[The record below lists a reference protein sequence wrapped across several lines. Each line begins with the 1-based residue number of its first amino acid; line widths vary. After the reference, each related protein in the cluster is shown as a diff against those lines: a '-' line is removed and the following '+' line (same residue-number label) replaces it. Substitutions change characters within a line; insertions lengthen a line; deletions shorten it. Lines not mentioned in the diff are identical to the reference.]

1 MSPINRLGMRLSA
14 PPPASLRSAVAS
26 PAQSSGAARP
36 RVERAAPG
44 TTIKVAGQRIPRFEK
59 APTAPTSLSQK
70 IIKVLIDAST
80 APLWKLAGLGDLRAP
95 KPSGPDWR
103 SKSYAAEALKQPT
116 LRAPSGEP
124 ASLGALTIMR
134 PGLGNIG
141 FSAAQVFRAAQHSER
156 LVVAYTYQG
165 TGEERTLRPAT
176 EIDGVP
182 VPPELRG
189 KVFVIGSPRHNFIS
203 YRQSSDVF
211 LEQLEAMRKS
221 KGLLGVD
228 PLKAQATVIG
238 HSQGG
243 LDATLTRERLE
254 KAGLGEAIGR
264 LVAVGSPF
272 GGSAVAD
279 RLLGLAASASAG
291 AVDLDDGW
299 KAVGELDPDFA
310 RRDFPPAKQ
319 GLVDLS
325 YSAAIGG
332 APRIVPRFGIP
343 PFELQDDHNIRPLL
357 RLAATTGDLSTL
369 VGGPAALLRLLRH
382 ANGGSDGLVTVES
395 ATYGRTCAKL
405 KMPYDHIGIIED
417 FHVID
422 RIVADV
428 ASGKGG
434 RATSAA

>member
-1 MSPINRLGMRLSA
+1 MSPVHRLGMRASV
-14 PPPASLRSAVAS
+14 PPPS
-26 PAQSSGAARP
+26 PRTALAALPPAAGAARP
-36 RVERAAPG
+36 RVEKAAPG
-44 TTIKVAGQRIPRFEK
+44 TTIKVGGQRIPRLEK
-59 APTAPTSLSQK
+59 APTAPTALSQK

-80 APLWKLAGLGDLRAP
+80 TPLWRLAGLGDLRAP

-103 SKSYAAEALKQPT
+103 SKGYAADALRQPMVK
-116 LRAPSGEP
+116 APSGAP
-124 ASLGALTIMR
+124 ASLGALTILR

-141 FSAAQVFRAAQHSER
+141 FSAAQVFRTAQHSDR
-156 LVVAYTYQG
+156 VVLAYTYQG

-189 KVFVIGSPRHNFIS
+189 KVFVIGSPKHNFIS

-211 LEQLEAMRKS
+211 LEQLEAMRKG
-221 KGLLGVD
+221 KALLGVD
-228 PLKAQATVIG
+228 PMKAGATVIG

-254 KAGLGEAIGR
+254 KAGLGGAIGR

-272 GGSAVAD
+272 GGSAIAD

-310 RRDFPPAKQ
+310 RRDFPPSKQ
-319 GLVDLS
+319 RLVDLS

-332 APRIVPRFGIP
+332 IPRLVPRLGLP
-343 PFELQDDHNIRPLL
+343 PFELQDEHNIRPLL

-369 VGGPAALLRLLRH
+369 VGGPAALLRLLRNSH
-382 ANGGSDGLVTVES
+382 GGSDGLVTVAS
-395 ATYGRTCAKL
+395 ATYGQTSARL
-405 KMPYDHIGIIED
+405 RMPYDHIGIIED

-428 ASGKGG
+428 AAREGTG
-434 RATSAA
+434 SAPAR